1 MVLLIAA
8 ALVLVPAAAAPDEQ
22 VTSVE
27 RVAPTMSSLQ
37 RQADVESR
45 QYEVVQFTS
54 YVKAVQE
61 AQLIA
66 YAEAVEHAQWHA
78 EQERLAAARRA
89 AARERAAAA
98 PAAVQS
104 RSVPGGSVWD
114 RLAQCESGG
123 NWSINTG
130 NGYYGGLQFN
140 LQTWQSYG
148 GTGYPHQHSRETQIA
163 VAERLH
169 AARGFQ
175 PWPACSRKLGLR

>member
-130 NGYYGGLQFN
+130 NG
-140 LQTWQSYG
+140 